1 MHSLIIHM
9 SGSTARRDNVDRL
22 LSDLPEAEVLEAV
35 NGRLPEVQAAV
46 TLRPGDLF
54 QPRYPFPIAG
64 GEIGCFLS
72 HRKAWQK
79 IVDEGWKA
87 ALIVED
93 DLEIDPA
100 KRNALLR
107 LLERSADPERFIR
120 IPPKDREPV
129 TKVTDQEDDLL
140 LFTPRRIGL
149 QTTAQLVGREAAKRL
164 LKCTER
170 LDRPVDSFL
179 QMHWVT
185 GQKIETILP
194 NGCIEKSFA
203 NAGSTVQS
211 KTRTLGQK
219 LRAEI
224 LRARYR
230 RAIARRPQ
238 DI

>member
-9 SGSTARRDNVDRL
+9 SESTARRETVARL
-22 LSDLPEAEVLEAV
+22 LTDLPGAEVLEAV
-35 NGRLPEVQAAV
+35 DGHLPEVQATV
-46 TLRPGDLF
+46 DVRPGTLF
-54 QPRYPFPIAG
+54 KPRYPFPIAG

-72 HRKAWQK
+72 HRKAWQR
-79 IVDEGWKA
+79 IVDAGWDA

-100 KRNALLR
+100 RRDALLR
-107 LLERSADPERFIR
+107 LLERHADPERFIR

-129 TKVTDQEDDLL
+129 TQVTDREDALT

-149 QTTAQLVGREAAKRL
+149 QTTAQLVGRAAAKRL
-164 LKCTER
+164 LSCTER

-185 GQKIETILP
+185 GQTIETILP
-194 NGCIEKSFA
+194 NGCSEKVFPST
-203 NAGSTVQS
+203 GSTVQS
-211 KTRTLGQK
+211 KSRSLGQK
-219 LRAEI
+219 LRAEV

-230 RAIARRPQ
+230 RAIAKRPQ
-238 DI
+238 TT

>member
-9 SGSTARRDNVDRL
+9 SGSTARRENVDRL
-22 LSDLPEAEVLEAV
+22 LRDLPGAEVLEAV
-35 NGRLPEVQAAV
+35 DGRLPEVQATV
-46 TLRPGDLF
+46 DVLPGTLF
-54 QPRYPFPIAG
+54 TPRYPFPIAG

-72 HRKAWQK
+72 HRKAWQR
-79 IVDEGWKA
+79 IVDEGWDT

-100 KRNALLR
+100 KRAALLR
-107 LLERSADPERFIR
+107 LLERHADPERFIR

-129 TKVTDQEDDLL
+129 TEVTDREDDLC

-149 QTTAQLVGREAAKRL
+149 QTTAQLVGRAAAQRL
-164 LKCTER
+164 LACTDR

-179 QMHWVT
+179 QMHWAT

-194 NGCIEKSFA
+194 NGCSERVFA
-203 NAGSTVQS
+203 SAGSTVQS
-211 KTRTLGQK
+211 KSRTFRQK
-219 LRAEI
+219 LQAEF

-230 RAIARRPQ
+230 RLIAGRPQ
-238 DI
+238 AD